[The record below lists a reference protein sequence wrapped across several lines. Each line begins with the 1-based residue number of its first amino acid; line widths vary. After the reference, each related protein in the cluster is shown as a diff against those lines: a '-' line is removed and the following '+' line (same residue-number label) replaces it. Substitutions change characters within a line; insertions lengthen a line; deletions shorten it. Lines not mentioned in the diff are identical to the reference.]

1 MNELYYHGI
10 RGMKYSGYNAKN
22 PLIFIDNSAVK
33 VNSVNRIQENLL
45 AKGTAELAKAYYE
58 IKGKAFVE
66 KLLWLVLLVYPVL
79 LWLPIGLIRI
89 KNNRDDWSRSKERNG
104 RRGEIFVWSI

>member
-1 MNELYYHGI
+1 MNELYHHGI
-10 RGMKYSGYNAKN
+10 RGMKYSVYNAKN

-45 AKGTAELAKAYYE
+45 AKGTAELSKAHYE

-66 KLLWLVLLVYPVL
+66 KTALATY
-79 LWLPIGLIRI
+79 
-89 KNNRDDWSRSKERNG
+89 RSDPYKEQQ
-104 RRGEIFVWSI
+104 RRREQIEGKKRKKR